1 MFPRGLTAAL
11 AALSV
16 SVRVGVGSGL
26 GETQADGHSG
36 EERGGGGAE
45 MLCSHSGECQ
55 PQVTDNKARHL
66 ERATLIRQE

>member
-1 MFPRGLTAAL
+1 MFPRGLAAAL

-36 EERGGGGAE
+36 EERGGGVLKCCAATVGNVNPK
-45 MLCSHSGECQ
+45 LQIIKHDTWKG
-55 PQVTDNKARHL
+55 RH
-66 ERATLIRQE
+66 